1 MLLVLLVLAF
11 VFAFKLWAEV
21 LACDGGLPPDL
32 FLDAEFL
39 LLSLMASVKKFV
51 AVDCQLCW
59 RF

>member
-1 MLLVLLVLAF
+1 MLL

-39 LLSLMASVKKFV
+39 LLSLNMASVSEEIRSSG
-51 AVDCQLCW
+51 LSIMLEIL
-59 RF
+59 